1 MARVTPYPQLLTV
14 SMQSLKAP
22 IEIAR
27 KENYESTKIG
37 LKQQNAGRVAKTF
50 EHSLNSLRYKES
62 LPEVP
67 LYETLHRQPD
77 RLGPAPAS
85 QMSPWEVLEAH

>member
-1 MARVTPYPQLLTV
+1 
-14 SMQSLKAP
+14 MQSLKAP

-50 EHSLNSLRYKES
+50 ETFEHSLNSFRYKES